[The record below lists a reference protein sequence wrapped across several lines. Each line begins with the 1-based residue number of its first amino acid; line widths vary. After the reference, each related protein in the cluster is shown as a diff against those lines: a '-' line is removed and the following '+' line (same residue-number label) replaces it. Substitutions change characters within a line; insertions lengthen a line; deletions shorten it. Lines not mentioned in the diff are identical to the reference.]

1 MIYSVLPSGAESED
15 LSTAHL
21 IFPDARKVSAIATY
35 AAIHVCRNFQFP
47 KSSTMKTQSTSVTL
61 LAGIFALVLFG
72 GVLQSHCRSDADEA
86 EDQGVQVSVTK
97 PDTFAA
103 NGTPY
108 CTFTMDPQY
117 IVFKHTPA
125 DVSPW
130 SIKNLHRHGDLFFL
144 ADINKTF
151 QILVYDIS
159 GTLAYKIPLEPAQ
172 EPYAG
177 IIYDDT
183 HEQILVGDNLN
194 QRLILY
200 DLKGNLK
207 EVRKVGFHFMDFAY
221 SPVKNRC
228 IFYLPS
234 DGSAA
239 DPAHPIPA
247 IRITDASFK
256 VLYEYFPLSARA
268 IKVPYYTDG
277 RFQVGPEEVY
287 YNPDYT
293 DKIYSIDFNGEV
305 NLLVDL
311 NRENPTYWATIDS
324 YLDQP
329 PYADFF
335 LPLMRKLAILNF
347 QVSPQYIMATG
358 DVPGMI
364 NQCIVIDRKS
374 YRSFLIQN
382 STPYTNL
389 GPDPKFNF
397 TFRFPRTNIG
407 DDLAFLFPSK
417 FIEEILPLVEDQNAV
432 KHIPRPK
439 ELDYWCLML
448 YQPNHDVL
456 FPEQE
461 QETVHMGLKVFPN
474 PTAEKCTVSFDE
486 VVTPASMR
494 VFSTDGI
501 MRYDEKINKTSGSVE
516 LDVTNWTPGAYVVQ
530 CVTDKGTFAKTLMVQ

>member
-1 MIYSVLPSGAESED
+1 
-15 LSTAHL
+15 
-21 IFPDARKVSAIATY
+21 
-35 AAIHVCRNFQFP
+35 
-47 KSSTMKTQSTSVTL
+47 MKTQSTSYSL

-72 GVLQSHCRSDADEA
+72 GLLQSHCRSDADEPV
-86 EDQGVQVSVTK
+86 DQGIRVSVGQ
-97 PDTFAA
+97 PDTFASS
-103 NGTPY
+103 GTPF
-108 CTFTMDPQY
+108 CTFTKDPQY
-117 IVFKHTPA
+117 IVFKHTPSE
-125 DVSPW
+125 VSPW
-130 SIKNLHRHGDLFFL
+130 SIKNMHRHGDLFFM
-144 ADINKTF
+144 ADITKTF

-159 GTLAYKIPLEPAQ
+159 GTLSYKIPLEPAQ
-172 EPYAG
+172 EPYAD
-177 IIYDDT
+177 IQYDDT
-183 HEQILVGDNLN
+183 HEQILLGDNLN
-194 QRLILY
+194 QRLIIY
-200 DLKGNLK
+200 DLKGTLK
-207 EVRKVGFHFMDFAY
+207 EVREVGYHFMNFAY
-221 SPVKNRC
+221 SPLQNRY

-247 IRITDASFK
+247 IRITDAAFK
-256 VLYEYFPLSARA
+256 VLYDYFPLSARA

-293 DKIYSIDFNGEV
+293 DKIYSIDFNGVV

-329 PYADFF
+329 PYADIF
-335 LPLMRKLAILNF
+335 LPLMRKLAIMHF

-374 YRSFLIQN
+374 YQSFLIQN
-382 STPYTNL
+382 SILYNNL

-397 TFRFPRTNIG
+397 TFRFPRTIVGN
-407 DDLAFLFPSK
+407 DLAYLFPSN
-417 FIEEILPLVEDQNAV
+417 FIEEIVPLVEDQNAV

-456 FPEQE
+456 FPEKS
-461 QETVHMGLKVFPN
+461 QETAYIRLKVYPN
-474 PTAEKCTVSFDE
+474 PSAEKCTVSFDE
-486 VVTPASMR
+486 VSTPASMR
-494 VFSTDGI
+494 VFSTDGV
-501 MRYDEKINKTSGSVE
+501 MRYDEKLTGNSGSVE

-530 CVTDKGTFAKTLMVQ
+530 CVTSQGTFAKTLMVQ